1 MVFVVQGLED
11 CTLSVHA
18 LPRLNSIVFLLFF
31 SPLGVSSTY
40 LGRASSFTLGFFSLA
55 FPDGAAAVCFACF
68 SANLRAF
75 SALARSFAT
84 ALCQIPGLPD
94 LLVRLRTLFLGLLL
108 LGCLGVTAILT
119 GGILALGILLSG
131 REESLSGLGR
141 RCWRLT
147 THGSGLLARCWCLS
161 ASRLDLA
168 ARKRSSR
175 MLCDA
180 ALRAIFAKPLVRF
193 RNTGRTTEALLY
205 SALES
210 ILMVWVE
217 SGAIA
222 GQKCL
227 THQK

>member
-1 MVFVVQGLED
+1 M
-11 CTLSVHA
+11 SVLA
-18 LPRLNSIVFLLFF
+18 LPPLNSGVLLLFF

-40 LGRASSFTLGFFSLA
+40 LGRASSLTLGFFSLA

-84 ALCQIPGLPD
+84 ALCQISILPV
-94 LLVRLRTLFLGLLL
+94 LLKRMRTLFLGFLL
-108 LGCLGVTAILT
+108 LGCLGVTAILA
-119 GGILALGILLSG
+119 GGILALWILLSR
-131 REESLSGLGR
+131 REEGLSGLGR
-141 RCWRLT
+141 ECWRLA
-147 THGSGLLARCWCLS
+147 THGSSLLARCWCLS
-161 ASRLDLA
+161 ASRLGLA

-193 RNTGRTTEALLY
+193 RDTGRTTEALLY

-210 ILMVWVE
+210 ILMV
-217 SGAIA
+217 
-222 GQKCL
+222 
-227 THQK
+227 